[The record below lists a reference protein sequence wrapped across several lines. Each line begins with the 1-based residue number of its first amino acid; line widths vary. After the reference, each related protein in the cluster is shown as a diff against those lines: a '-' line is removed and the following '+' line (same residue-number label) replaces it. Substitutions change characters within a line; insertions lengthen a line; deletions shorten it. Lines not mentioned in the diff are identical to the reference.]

1 MIGLIARLRRAR
13 TPLIIALSF
22 VTLAFAANA
31 SAANAHRTASTHAHP
46 KVVKSKAAHRAHKAI
61 KHRRPRVTH
70 HPVKHHAAPAP
81 QHRRAKG
88 THRKPRTNA
97 NRPRRI
103 EPPRLLASC
112 GYTPRAVRTLHS
124 RAAYV
129 VDVDSGTPLLARN
142 ARTVRPIASISK
154 LMTAVVA
161 RDADRPLDGMLR
173 VSSHDRDTIKF
184 THSRLSVGSTLSRR
198 DMYRIALMSSENRAA
213 AALSRDYP
221 GGRPAFVAAMN
232 REARRLGM
240 RRTRFREPTGLSPRN
255 VSTAEELALLVDAAA
270 RDPLIRRFSTAKSG
284 TVHPGDGKLLY
295 VNSDPLVRYGQW
307 PIQLQK
313 TGFIN
318 EAGHGVVMRALVR
331 GRPQTIVLLGS
342 PTRAGVSSDA
352 LKIHRWLSC
361 SIQ

>member
-1 MIGLIARLRRAR
+1 MTGLIARLRRAR

-46 KVVKSKAAHRAHKAI
+46 KVVKSKAAHRTHKAI

-154 LMTAVVA
+154 LMTA
-161 RDADRPLDGMLR
+161 
-173 VSSHDRDTIKF
+173 
-184 THSRLSVGSTLSRR
+184 
-198 DMYRIALMSSENRAA
+198 
-213 AALSRDYP
+213 
-221 GGRPAFVAAMN
+221 
-232 REARRLGM
+232 
-240 RRTRFREPTGLSPRN
+240 
-255 VSTAEELALLVDAAA
+255 
-270 RDPLIRRFSTAKSG
+270 
-284 TVHPGDGKLLY
+284 
-295 VNSDPLVRYGQW
+295 
-307 PIQLQK
+307 LQ
-313 TGFIN
+313 
-318 EAGHGVVMRALVR
+318 
-331 GRPQTIVLLGS
+331 
-342 PTRAGVSSDA
+342 
-352 LKIHRWLSC
+352 
-361 SIQ
+361 